1 MKNFLEFYIENQID
15 EILSVKSIN
24 RFEESRKLKS
34 LKNKNSAIDNVVNSN
49 LPNKIISKT
58 IPQNQISNDN
68 KTAQNNFIKPVF
80 STSEAVSNLA
90 QRFQNDNIMN
100 DKSYKSLN
108 EIVKQAQQLA
118 KKADNIEELKKIV
131 QNFDGCNLKKMASNT
146 VFCDGN
152 PNSKIMIIG
161 EAPGNNEDLK
171 AIPFCGDSGIM
182 LDAMF
187 NAINMNRVTDYYIT
201 NVIFWR
207 PPGNRR
213 PTQEEL
219 AICRPFVE
227 RHIQLINPK
236 VIILV
241 GATAMSAILDKNDPI
256 SKIRGQFID
265 FAPDFLKNKTKLFVI
280 FHPSY
285 LMRQPMKKKIVWQ
298 DMLKLE
304 QFILKN

>member
-1 MKNFLEFYIENQID
+1 
-15 EILSVKSIN
+15 
-24 RFEESRKLKS
+24 
-34 LKNKNSAIDNVVNSN
+34 
-49 LPNKIISKT
+49 
-58 IPQNQISNDN
+58 
-68 KTAQNNFIKPVF
+68 
-80 STSEAVSNLA
+80 
-90 QRFQNDNIMN
+90 
-100 DKSYKSLN
+100 
-108 EIVKQAQQLA
+108 
-118 KKADNIEELKKIV
+118 
-131 QNFDGCNLKKMASNT
+131 
-146 VFCDGN
+146 
-152 PNSKIMIIG
+152 
-161 EAPGNNEDLK
+161 
-171 AIPFCGDSGIM
+171 
-182 LDAMF
+182 
-187 NAINMNRVTDYYIT
+187 MNRATDYYIT

-227 RHIQLINPK
+227 RHIQLVNPK
-236 VIILV
+236 IIILV

-285 LMRQPMKKKIVWQ
+285 LMRQPMKKKIIWQ

>member
-24 RFEESRKLKS
+24 RFEESRKLKF

-58 IPQNQISNDN
+58 ISQNQISNDN
-68 KTAQNNFIKPVF
+68 KTAKNNFIKPVF

-118 KKADNIEELKKIV
+118 KTADNVEELKKIV

-152 PNSKIMIIG
+152 PSSKIMIIG

-187 NAINMNRVTDYYIT
+187 NAINMNRATDYYIT

-227 RHIQLINPK
+227 RHIQLVNPK
-236 VIILV
+236 IIILV

-285 LMRQPMKKKIVWQ
+285 LMRQPMKKKIIWQ